1 MFIVHRNS
9 AEAHRCGRLGAA
21 GLLLLCGLA
30 SARVLIPAWSVPLFA
45 FPRSV
50 SVQTRPE
57 GDWLYVLLADGR
69 LAVVSGRDTLR
80 MLGAAPIGATALA
93 AAPEVKGEPSLYFA
107 ATGRIVAADSV
118 GQELWRTKPILPE
131 RTDVLWY
138 AGAAGANRVRLCA
151 WTGSA
156 IRVVVVGPETASV
169 STAGTGFTPA
179 FAHVNATGSAGLPEL
194 VAAGSDGILLA
205 SFRNNCERRVSRPAG
220 AVGCADIDGDSLYE
234 IAVLTDPSPR
244 GAGFDTVRC
253 LDARSMEERWRAGI
267 GTESMVGHGTA
278 LLAGSVRVY
287 VAGVTD
293 DGTGFVTA
301 LDELGRRQGTVE
313 FAPGLGRPFDMVSIG
328 GWPMV
333 LLQTS
338 YGPQTARLLPPGLVG
353 STGESPGYNGVRIQQ
368 VVPLRLGPDTFP
380 DVLVLRTAADA
391 PARMDMFNNNLAAV
405 AAELVTQRERVRSAA
420 ARHDD
425 AAVMR
430 AERRLRLLEAELNPG
445 VQTTVRE
452 EELARARGRRRASR
466 ALLWFGLFLLS
477 AAAAA
482 VTLVLVLGRRAGR
495 RGDAGGLIEQ
505 MPLSARVALAM
516 DLVAMDHNFVSKGN
530 WPAAIERLRE
540 IRQRYG
546 LDRDVDL
553 GRATDV
559 VEPWYSRAV
568 ARLVDGTPSENV
580 LELIV
585 TAARRARPDDTVVVE
600 EKTREQFRKDAGQPG
615 FRVVCLR
622 NREYP
627 DIYGRLRIF
636 ANARLRGV
644 IEHVT
649 LDHCRY
655 AQRRAAIVLDYSV
668 STQWNR
674 KLSIRFY
681 SDSREVIDFSRGD
694 GHLVSE
700 LTEIATVL
708 RPAAETPGPDWRP
721 TEADDIAAC
730 QPHDLKLYVRF
741 SDLISVLDET
751 RARLGQGEQG
761 AKK

>member
-1 MFIVHRNS
+1 M
-9 AEAHRCGRLGAA
+9 
-21 GLLLLCGLA
+21 
-30 SARVLIPAWSVPLFA
+30 PLPA

-57 GDWLYVLLADGR
+57 GDRLYVLLADGR

-80 MLGAAPIGATALA
+80 TLGAAPIDATALA
-93 AAPEVKGEPSLYFA
+93 AAPEVRGEPSLYFA
-107 ATGRIVAADSV
+107 VAGRVVAADSL
-118 GQELWRTKPILPE
+118 GRELWRTRPMLPE
-131 RTDVLWY
+131 RIDSLRY
-138 AGAAGANRVRLCA
+138 AGTDGANRCRLCA
-151 WTGSA
+151 WAGPDIRIAIVARDTASSSLSWAGFMPATSFVSSTGSG
-156 IRVVVVGPETASV
+156 RT
-169 STAGTGFTPA
+169 
-179 FAHVNATGSAGLPEL
+179 PEL
-194 VAAGSDGILLA
+194 VAAGPNGVLLVDL
-205 SFRNNCERRVSRPAG
+205 SNGNELRVPRPAG
-220 AVGCADIDGDSLYE
+220 AVRVADVDGDSLCE
-234 IAVLTDPSPR
+234 VLALTDPSAA
-244 GAGFDTVRC
+244 GVGFDTLRC
-253 LDARSMEERWRAGI
+253 LDALSTSERWSVGL
-267 GTESMVGHGTA
+267 GTDGMAGHGTA

-287 VAGVTD
+287 VAGVTA
-293 DGTGFVTA
+293 DGAGFVSA
-301 LDELGRRQGTVE
+301 LDELGRRQGSVRLH
-313 FAPGLGRPFDMVSIG
+313 PGLGRPFNLVSVG
-328 GWPMV
+328 GWPLV

-338 YGPQTARLLPPGLVG
+338 YGPQSAQLLPPGLVG
-353 STGESPGYNGVRIQQ
+353 SSGETPGYNGVRIHQ

-391 PARMDMFNNNLAAV
+391 PARLDMFNNNLATV
-405 AAELVTQRERVRSAA
+405 AAELVTQRERVRTAV

-430 AERRLRLLEAELNPG
+430 ADRRLRLLEAELNPG

-452 EELARARGRRRASR
+452 EELARARGRRRVSR

-482 VTLVLVLGRRAGR
+482 VALVPVIARRAAR
-495 RGDAGGLIEQ
+495 RENAAGLIEQ

-530 WPAAIERLRE
+530 WPAALERLRE
-540 IRQRYG
+540 IRERYG
-546 LDRDVDL
+546 LGRDVDL
-553 GRATDV
+553 ARVVDA

-568 ARLVDGTPSENV
+568 TRLVDGTPGENV
-580 LELIV
+580 LDLIV
-585 TAARRARPDDTVVVE
+585 TATRRARPDDIVAVE
-600 EKTREQFRKDAGQPG
+600 EKTREQFRKDASQPG

-644 IEHVT
+644 IEHLT

-655 AQRRAAIVLDYSV
+655 AQNRAAIVLDYSV